1 VNTTK
6 PTMKTEDQVWTEL
19 RRHASAQ
26 LRPGFADRVLR
37 AARAGA
43 EAAPSLLGIF
53 SLSAATA
60 IICLAVVSLYRSA
73 NQNPVERDDIVAG
86 WEKIA
91 ADSDEF
97 AAK

>member
-1 VNTTK
+1 
-6 PTMKTEDQVWTEL
+6 MKTEDQVWTEL

-43 EAAPSLLGIF
+43 GAEAAPSLLGIF

-60 IICLAVVSLYRSA
+60 MVCLAVVSLYRSA